1 MWLLSLASQDT
12 DCLVFV
18 YWCLC
23 SYLLDEISNAVRI
36 MFVFSIFFFLTYL
49 EEKKNVFKR
58 KIVPGLIAVLTVCFG
73 ITIVS

>member
-18 YWCLC
+18 YWCLY

-36 MFVFSIFFFLTYL
+36 IFIFSIFFLTYL